1 MPLGF
6 DSVQICKEV
15 PTGRKTLLPV
25 SSGYKGLFRPED
37 GGNETT
43 GRDVDV
49 QSEARIMEE
58 FASALKQ
65 KIIFYWY

>member
-1 MPLGF
+1 
-6 DSVQICKEV
+6 
-15 PTGRKTLLPV
+15 LLPV
-25 SSGYKGLFRPED
+25 SSRYKGLFRPED

-65 KIIFYWY
+65 EIIFYWY